1 MPIRRIDI
9 TLPSDDG
16 TTVSEL
22 CGDDICAMDSS
33 EFALSDGRRFLSLLL
48 DADAIE
54 PVLDRLHERFE
65 GHEQFRAAV
74 IEVLARLP
82 DPTEEA
88 DKKKTTEPEADEEQ
102 PSNSNGRISRNE
114 LIEQLRPGTQVGRL
128 YLVTVFLSAVI
139 AAAGLVRDSAAVVI
153 GAMVIAPLLLPNMSL
168 ALATTL
174 GDLRMGWRALLTNA
188 AGVAL
193 VMAFAVTVGWLVPF
207 DESVRQIAMRT
218 EVGMSDIAIALA
230 AGAAGAVAVS
240 AGVSANMIGVMVAV
254 ALLPPMVTL
263 GLLLGAG
270 RFELASGTA
279 ILLAVNVSCVN
290 LAAVATFLIRGVRPN
305 RDHEL
310 AFARS
315 ASMIALVLWLIVIAI
330 TAWLIWLS
338 GAFDQPI

>member
-9 TLPSDDG
+9 TLPSGDQ
-16 TTVSEL
+16 TTVAQL
-22 CGDDICAMDSS
+22 CGEDICTMDSS
-33 EFALSDGRRFLSLLL
+33 EFALSDGRRFLTLLL

-65 GHEQFRAAV
+65 GNEQFRAAV
-74 IEVLARLP
+74 MEVLARLP
-82 DPTEEA
+82 DPAEEA
-88 DKKKTTEPEADEEQ
+88 DNKQPINAEEDEEET
-102 PSNSNGRISRNE
+102 SNGNGRIARNE
-114 LIEQLRPGTQVGRL
+114 LIEQLKPGTQVGPL
-128 YLVTVFLSAVI
+128 YLLTVFLSAVI

-174 GDLRMGWRALLTNA
+174 GDLRMGWRSLRTNA

-193 VMAFAVTVGWLVPF
+193 VLAFAVGVGLIVPF
-207 DESVRQIAMRT
+207 DETVRQIAMRT
-218 EVGMSDIAIALA
+218 EVGVSDIAIALA
-230 AGAAGAVAVS
+230 AGTAGAVAVS
-240 AGVSANMIGVMVAV
+240 SGVSANLIGVMVAV

-270 RFELASGTA
+270 HFQLASGTG
-279 ILLAVNVSCVN
+279 ILLAINIACVN
-290 LAAVATFLIRGVRPN
+290 LAAVATFLARGVRPN
-305 RDHEL
+305 RDQDR

-315 ASMIALVLWLIVIAI
+315 ASMIALVMWLIVIGI

>member
-9 TLPSDDG
+9 TLPPDDE
-16 TTVSEL
+16 TTVEQL
-22 CGDDICAMDSS
+22 CGEEDCTMDSS
-33 EFALSDGRRFLSLLL
+33 EFTLCDGRRFLSLLL

-65 GHEQFRAAV
+65 GNDHFRAAV

-88 DKKKTTEPEADEEQ
+88 DNRKPSDAEADAEE
-102 PSNSNGRISRNE
+102 SSSGNGRISRNE
-114 LIEQLRPGTQVGRL
+114 LIEQLKPGTQVGRL
-128 YLVTVFLSAVI
+128 YLLTVFLSAVI
-139 AAAGLVRDSAAVVI
+139 AAAGLMRDSAAVVI

-174 GDLRMGWRALLTNA
+174 GDLRMGWRSLLTNA
-188 AGVAL
+188 VGVGL
-193 VMAFAVTVGWLVPF
+193 VMGFAVAVGWFVPF
-207 DESVRQIAMRT
+207 DETVRQIAMRT
-218 EVGMSDIAIALA
+218 EVGVSDIAIALA

-240 AGVSANMIGVMVAV
+240 SGVSANMIGVMVAV

-270 RFELASGTA
+270 HFHLASGTG
-279 ILLAVNVSCVN
+279 ILLAINISCVN
-290 LAAVATFLIRGVRPN
+290 LAAVATFLTRGVRPN
-305 RDHEL
+305 RDRDR

-315 ASMIALVLWLIVIAI
+315 ASMVALVMWLIVIGI

-338 GAFDQPI
+338 GAFDQ